1 MIWLIIKTIVVGL
14 LITNWIGDAI
24 ISFKEHKYYQFGADI
39 ALFIMSVLV
48 LIKMIF

>member
-14 LITNWIGDAI
+14 VMSYSIGDAI
-24 ISFKEHKYYQFGADI
+24 VWFKEHKYYQFGYNI
-39 ALFIMSVLV
+39 ALCIVAVLV